1 MKTLIFAGV
10 ILAAGAAFASAQTAP
25 GSAPMSLDKEKALVN
40 QYCAGCHNDKLK
52 SGGFS
57 WSKVD
62 LAHPDQNAE
71 QAEKVVR
78 KLRAGMMPPAGM
90 PRPDAATLT
99 AFRHSIETGID
110 TVAAKNPN
118 PGRPAL
124 HRLNRAEYANSVRD
138 LLGVNIDVAELLP
151 PDSMSHGFDNMSD
164 VLNLSPALME
174 GYVRAASRA
183 SREALGDPDALA
195 ITKTYQISR
204 VQNQM
209 HHVEGTPFGTRGGL
223 VVNHDFPADGEYQ
236 FKVGFYYNPT
246 GPLFGQM
253 QAAGMKVVI
262 ALDGEKVAIMDVD
275 PRMTL
280 AKDGL
285 KSPMVFLKAG
295 PHRLSASFTETFD
308 GPIEDEYRMVEQTL
322 VDVSAGS
329 MPGITALPHM
339 HELSVTG
346 PNKVVNISQTPSRK
360 RVFSCVPAQGQ
371 DDVPCAKEIIA
382 RLAKQAYRRPLSD
395 TDLENLLNFYQQG
408 KNAGGFD
415 IGIRTALQAI
425 LASPRFVFRF
435 EETPSNVAPGQNYR
449 ISDLELASRLSYFL
463 WSSSPDN
470 QLIDVAAQNKL
481 HEPATLERE
490 VKRMIADQKSSS
502 LSTIFA
508 DQWLHLQNL
517 KDVSPDLYF
526 FPDFDRTLSASLR
539 RETQLL
545 FDSIVRD
552 DSSVLDLLS
561 AKYTFVDERLA
572 RHYGIP
578 NILGNRFRRVELTDP
593 NRYGLLGQ
601 GSILMLTSTAVRTSP
616 VQRGKYVIEVL
627 LGTVPPT
634 PPPNVPPLKENQM
647 SEAKSTV
654 RERMEAHRKNEPCH
668 SCHQL
673 IDPMGLSLENFDA
686 VGTWRTN
693 DSGSKIDPSSTMYDG
708 TKLNGPA
715 SLREAI
721 LGHSDAFLAGFAENF
736 TAYAL
741 GRVVDSPDMPTVR
754 AIEREAAKNNN
765 KFSAFVMGI
774 VKSNAFQMRR
784 ADETVSSTTTVV
796 AP

>member
-1 MKTLIFAGV
+1 
-10 ILAAGAAFASAQTAP
+10 
-25 GSAPMSLDKEKALVN
+25 
-40 QYCAGCHNDKLK
+40 
-52 SGGFS
+52 
-57 WSKVD
+57 
-62 LAHPDQNAE
+62 
-71 QAEKVVR
+71 
-78 KLRAGMMPPAGM
+78 
-90 PRPDAATLT
+90 
-99 AFRHSIETGID
+99 
-110 TVAAKNPN
+110 
-118 PGRPAL
+118 
-124 HRLNRAEYANSVRD
+124 
-138 LLGVNIDVAELLP
+138 
-151 PDSMSHGFDNMSD
+151 
-164 VLNLSPALME
+164 
-174 GYVRAASRA
+174 
-183 SREALGDPDALA
+183 
-195 ITKTYQISR
+195 
-204 VQNQM
+204 
-209 HHVEGTPFGTRGGL
+209 
-223 VVNHDFPADGEYQ
+223 
-236 FKVGFYYNPT
+236 
-246 GPLFGQM
+246 
-253 QAAGMKVVI
+253 
-262 ALDGEKVAIMDVD
+262 
-275 PRMTL
+275 
-280 AKDGL
+280 
-285 KSPMVFLKAG
+285 MVFLKAG

-346 PNKVVNISQTPSRK
+346 PNKVVSISQTPSRK
-360 RVFSCVPAQGQ
+360 RIFSCRPAEGQ
-371 DDVPCAKEIIA
+371 DGIPCAKEIIA
-382 RLAKQAYRRPLSD
+382 RLAKQAYRRQPTD
-395 TDLENLLNFYQQG
+395 TDLENLLNFYQEG

-435 EETPSNVAPGQNYR
+435 ESTPSNVAPGQNYR
-449 ISDLELASRLSYFL
+449 ISDLELASRMSYFL
-463 WSSSPDN
+463 WSSGPDN
-470 QLIDVAAQNKL
+470 ELIDLASQNKL
-481 HEPATLERE
+481 HETANLERE
-490 VKRMIADQKSSS
+490 VKRMLADQKSSS

-526 FPDFDRTLSASLR
+526 FPDFDRSLSASLR

-654 RERMEAHRKNEPCH
+654 RERMEQHRANEPCH

-708 TKLNGPA
+708 TKLTGPA

-721 LGHSDAFLAGFAENF
+721 LGHGDAFLAGFAENF

-754 AIEREAAKNNN
+754 AIERDAAKSNN

-784 ADETVSSTTTVV
+784 ADETVSSTATVV